1 MGADVNIRRFIRNER
16 GATAIEFALLVGPF
30 LLVVLASIEIGIKA
44 FIQADL
50 DRMLTELTS
59 DLSMTFNDAEDA
71 ADYITTTA
79 CDRASLLL
87 DCNEL
92 DVGATVVDGR
102 LFDYRNAS
110 LSGTWDVGCPGDTV
124 IIELTYGYFDVLF
137 PFAIADIVQVDGA
150 KRYRSR
156 AVLRREPILAGNDN
170 CAA

>member
-1 MGADVNIRRFIRNER
+1 MNIRRFIRNER

-137 PFAIADIVQVDGA
+137 PFAIAAPGTDPCG
-150 KRYRSR
+150 
-156 AVLRREPILAGNDN
+156 E
-170 CAA
+170 